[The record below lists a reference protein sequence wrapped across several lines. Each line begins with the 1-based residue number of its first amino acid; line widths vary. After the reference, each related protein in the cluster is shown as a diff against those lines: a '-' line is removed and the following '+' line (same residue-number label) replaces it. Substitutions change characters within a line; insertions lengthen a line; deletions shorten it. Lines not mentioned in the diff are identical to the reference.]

1 MREDKVCD
9 LYSKHR
15 RIEIEK
21 FEVLMPDG
29 DGGLDGSRKVGEKEE
44 KKNLRNFI
52 IFFGNLL
59 IDLFNNL

>member
-9 LYSKHR
+9 LYSKHLL
-15 RIEIEK
+15 IEIEK

-29 DGGLDGSRKVGEKEE
+29 DGGLDVSRKVGEKE